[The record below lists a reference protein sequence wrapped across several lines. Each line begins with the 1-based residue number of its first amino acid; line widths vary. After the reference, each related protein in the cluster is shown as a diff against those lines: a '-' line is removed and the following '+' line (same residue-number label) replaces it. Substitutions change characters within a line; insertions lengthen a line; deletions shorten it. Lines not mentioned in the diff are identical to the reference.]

1 MAVDTNSE
9 MIRILC
15 ADDVEAFRRIRL
27 EALRVEPSSYASSAE
42 DWESLSEDEWRRR
55 LQDTRVFVV
64 FQQDEPV
71 AIMGMKRQPASKMA
85 HRATVVM
92 VYVRATLR
100 GTGLATRVLDRL
112 VEHAL
117 DNGIRQLELAVS
129 AENAAAIQFY
139 RRAGFVEA
147 GLIPGG
153 FLHEGREIDDLIM
166 VRRIA
171 G

>member
-1 MAVDTNSE
+1 MAADTNSE

-64 FQQDEPV
+64 FRQDEPV

-100 GTGLATRVLDRL
+100 GQGWRRGFWTGSSSTLWTTAYGNWSLRSAPKTQRPSNSIG
-112 VEHAL
+112 EQAL
-117 DNGIRQLELAVS
+117 S
-129 AENAAAIQFY
+129 
-139 RRAGFVEA
+139 RRA
-147 GLIPGG
+147 
-153 FLHEGREIDDLIM
+153 
-166 VRRIA
+166 
-171 G
+171 